1 MSNILPRSIAPALN
15 SARLTPPML
24 SVLRIVAGL
33 AFLEHGTG
41 KLLGFPAR
49 LPFVDKM
56 PTGLM
61 YFTGTMELVGGALI
75 VLDLFTRPVAF
86 ILSGLW
92 RPPIF
97 WRTSRGPW
105 ALDRT

>member
-15 SARLTPPML
+15 SALLAPPML

-49 LPFVDKM
+49 LPF
-56 PTGLM
+56 
-61 YFTGTMELVGGALI
+61 I
-75 VLDLFTRPVAF
+75 VVRR
-86 ILSGLW
+86 S
-92 RPPIF
+92 PPAHAQDF
-97 WRTSRGPW
+97 AR
-105 ALDRT
+105 L